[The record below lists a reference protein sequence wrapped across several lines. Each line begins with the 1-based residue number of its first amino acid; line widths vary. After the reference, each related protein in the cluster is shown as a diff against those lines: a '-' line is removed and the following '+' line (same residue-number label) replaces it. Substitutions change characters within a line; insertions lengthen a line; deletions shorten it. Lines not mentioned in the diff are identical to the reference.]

1 MYYPLYN
8 NPFYY
13 PSGAY
18 IPNICSYGYDYSS
31 TSYNN
36 TNTKKY
42 SLNDFSNDTS
52 AERID
57 RTQKENDTQTSSSAS
72 SDLFSFNGDRLEV
85 FGISINID
93 DLIILIMLF
102 FMFRENQIDYSI
114 IIILALILFD
124 QS

>member
-18 IPNICSYGYDYSS
+18 MQNICSYGNA
-31 TSYNN
+31 TSYIKSSQNKQASFNSTETSYTNRNSPNAINDNN
-36 TNTKKY
+36 TNEI
-42 SLNDFSNDTS
+42 FS
-52 AERID
+52 I
-57 RTQKENDTQTSSSAS
+57 
-72 SDLFSFNGDRLEV
+72 NGDRLEV

-93 DLIILIMLF
+93 DLIILIILF
-102 FMFRENQIDYSI
+102 FLFKENNVDYSI

-124 QS
+124 QC

>member
-13 PSGAY
+13 PNGTYMQNMCSFGHIQDISANT
-18 IPNICSYGYDYSS
+18 PNTQYNSQEFSNSKSNFTRGENYS
-31 TSYNN
+31 TNN
-36 TNTKKY
+36 T
-42 SLNDFSNDTS
+42 LNN
-52 AERID
+52 
-57 RTQKENDTQTSSSAS
+57 
-72 SDLFSFNGDRLEV
+72 DLFSLNGDRLEV

-124 QS
+124 QN

>member
-13 PSGAY
+13 PNGAY
-18 IPNICSYGYDYSS
+18 MQNMCSFGYVQD
-31 TSYNN
+31 TN
-36 TNTKKY
+36 TNTPNIY
-42 SLNDFSNDTS
+42 S
-52 AERID
+52 
-57 RTQKENDTQTSSSAS
+57 TQTFNNESNTSRSENYETNS
-72 SDLFSFNGDRLEV
+72 ILNNDLFSLNGDRLEV

-102 FMFRENQIDYSI
+102 FMFRESHVDYSI

-124 QS
+124 QN

>member
-13 PSGAY
+13 PNGAY
-18 IPNICSYGYDYSS
+18 MQNMCSFGHVQNINANTPRPQYPTQDFNHSDSNF
-31 TSYNN
+31 TRNESYN
-36 TNTKKY
+36 TN
-42 SLNDFSNDTS
+42 SILNN
-52 AERID
+52 
-57 RTQKENDTQTSSSAS
+57 
-72 SDLFSFNGDRLEV
+72 DLFSLNGDRLEL

-124 QS
+124 QN

>member
-1 MYYPLYN
+1 MQN
-8 NPFYY
+8 M
-13 PSGAY
+13 
-18 IPNICSYGYDYSS
+18 CSYGYAQDVNSF
-31 TSYNN
+31 N
-36 TNTKKY
+36 TPNYITH
-42 SLNDFSNDTS
+42 T
-52 AERID
+52 
-57 RTQKENDTQTSSSAS
+57 TSSKQSTDS
-72 SDLFSFNGDRLEV
+72 NVRNTTEHINNLTSNEIFSINGDRLDV

>member
-13 PSGAY
+13 PNGAY
-18 IPNICSYGYDYSS
+18 MQNMCSFGYVQDVNAN
-31 TSYNN
+31 THNTHPIEDFNN
-36 TNTKKY
+36 SNFTRSENYDTN
-42 SLNDFSNDTS
+42 SILSN
-52 AERID
+52 
-57 RTQKENDTQTSSSAS
+57 
-72 SDLFSFNGDRLEV
+72 DLFSLNGDRLEV

-102 FMFRENQIDYSI
+102 FMFREKQIDYNI

-124 QS
+124 QN

>member
-13 PSGAY
+13 PNSAY
-18 IPNICSYGYDYSS
+18 MQNMCSFGHVQDTNANTPNIQNFNNQSNFSRSENYDTNSML
-31 TSYNN
+31 NN
-36 TNTKKY
+36 
-42 SLNDFSNDTS
+42 
-52 AERID
+52 
-57 RTQKENDTQTSSSAS
+57 
-72 SDLFSFNGDRLEV
+72 DLFSLNGDRLEV

-124 QS
+124 QN

>member
-13 PSGAY
+13 PTGAY
-18 IPNICSYGYDYSS
+18 MQNMCSYGYVENS
-31 TSYNN
+31 N
-36 TNTKKY
+36 TN
-42 SLNDFSNDTS
+42 
-52 AERID
+52 
-57 RTQKENDTQTSSSAS
+57 QTSNVNDKKQESNKSIPNFTRGES
-72 SDLFSFNGDRLEV
+72 TRTSNIINNDLFSINGDRLEV

-102 FMFRENQIDYSI
+102 FMFRENQVDYSM

-124 QS
+124 QN

>member
-13 PSGAY
+13 PNGAY
-18 IPNICSYGYDYSS
+18 IQNMCSFGHVQDTNANTYSTQAFNNESNFSRSKNYDTNSML
-31 TSYNN
+31 NN
-36 TNTKKY
+36 
-42 SLNDFSNDTS
+42 
-52 AERID
+52 
-57 RTQKENDTQTSSSAS
+57 
-72 SDLFSFNGDRLEV
+72 DLFSLNGDRLEV

-124 QS
+124 QN

>member
-13 PSGAY
+13 PTGAY
-18 IPNICSYGYDYSS
+18 IPNMCSCSYAYKH
-31 TSYNN
+31 YNN
-36 TNTKKY
+36 STVCNENISPDKAENRNTTNNENFDLNKGVIN
-42 SLNDFSNDTS
+42 NDF
-52 AERID
+52 
-57 RTQKENDTQTSSSAS
+57 
-72 SDLFSFNGDRLEV
+72 FSINGDRLEV

-102 FMFRENQIDYSI
+102 FLFKESQIDYSI

>member
-18 IPNICSYGYDYSS
+18 MNNMCSYGYVQDI
-31 TSYNN
+31 N
-36 TNTKKY
+36 TNTTAK
-42 SLNDFSNDTS
+42 LNDKKQELNEDNQKFTRGENIYASNINNNEFFS
-52 AERID
+52 I
-57 RTQKENDTQTSSSAS
+57 
-72 SDLFSFNGDRLEV
+72 NGDRLEI

-102 FMFRENQIDYSI
+102 FMFRESHVDYSI

-124 QS
+124 QN

>member
-13 PSGAY
+13 PTGAY
-18 IPNICSYGYDYSS
+18 MQNMCSYGYVQDINTNNTSNFNNNNQNTNENNQSS
-31 TSYNN
+31 TRGGTSYASNITNN
-36 TNTKKY
+36 
-42 SLNDFSNDTS
+42 
-52 AERID
+52 
-57 RTQKENDTQTSSSAS
+57 
-72 SDLFSFNGDRLEV
+72 DLFSINGDRLEV

-102 FMFRENQIDYSI
+102 FMFRENEIDYSI

>member
-13 PSGAY
+13 PNSAY
-18 IPNICSYGYDYSS
+18 MKNMCSFGYVQDIA
-31 TSYNN
+31 
-36 TNTKKY
+36 TNTPNSHATLDFKN
-42 SLNDFSNDTS
+42 SILNSTKS
-52 AERID
+52 
-57 RTQKENDTQTSSSAS
+57 ENRNKDNILNN
-72 SDLFSFNGDRLEV
+72 DLFSLNGDRLEV

-124 QS
+124 QN

>member
-13 PSGAY
+13 PTGAY
-18 IPNICSYGYDYSS
+18 MQNMCSYGRVQDIN
-31 TSYNN
+31 TNN
-36 TNTKKY
+36 TFNFNDSNQVANRNNQSYAKGENDYT
-42 SLNDFSNDTS
+42 SNITNNDF
-52 AERID
+52 
-57 RTQKENDTQTSSSAS
+57 
-72 SDLFSFNGDRLEV
+72 FSINGDRLEV

-102 FMFRENQIDYSI
+102 FMFRENEIDYSI

>member
-13 PSGAY
+13 PTGAY
-18 IPNICSYGYDYSS
+18 MQNMCSYGYVQDANAFN
-31 TSYNN
+31 TPNYNN
-36 TNTKKY
+36 ATDSLYKNTDYNARSVNERTNNLTN
-42 SLNDFSNDTS
+42 NDF
-52 AERID
+52 
-57 RTQKENDTQTSSSAS
+57 
-72 SDLFSFNGDRLEV
+72 FSINGDRLDV

-124 QS
+124 QN

>member
-1 MYYPLYN
+1 MQNMCSFGYIQDTNRN
-8 NPFYY
+8 NTSIFNEAKQR
-13 PSGAY
+13 SNEN
-18 IPNICSYGYDYSS
+18 IPNFTGVE
-31 TSYNN
+31 NN
-36 TNTKKY
+36 Y
-42 SLNDFSNDTS
+42 
-52 AERID
+52 
-57 RTQKENDTQTSSSAS
+57 TSSITNN
-72 SDLFSFNGDRLEV
+72 DYFSINGDRLEV

>member
-13 PSGAY
+13 PNGAY
-18 IPNICSYGYDYSS
+18 MQNMCSFGYGQDINANTPN
-31 TSYNN
+31 T
-36 TNTKKY
+36 
-42 SLNDFSNDTS
+42 
-52 AERID
+52 R
-57 RTQKENDTQTSSSAS
+57 DTQNFNSSNSFTRS
-72 SDLFSFNGDRLEV
+72 ENYSTNSMLNNDLFSLNGDRLEV

-124 QS
+124 QN